1 MGEMPV
7 GTLTLPDSQHV
18 VPEYW
23 SAHGAAWQLQGCYD
37 WTQQRVWDRHSSVL
51 CSAAGSRVIS
61 QALTPVC
68 HFFRSSLLT
77 SAGLESQGRTPS
89 PSPPYSSSPS
99 PSR

>member
-1 MGEMPV
+1 MGEIPV
-7 GTLTLPDSQHV
+7 GTLTLPDNQHV

-61 QALTPVC
+61 QALTPGFC
-68 HFFRSSLLT
+68 LPFFQEF
-77 SAGLESQGRTPS
+77 SADFSRLGKPGKDTISFS
-89 PSPPYSSSPS
+89 PLQQFS
-99 PSR
+99 